1 MAARIGTCADHP
13 RYVRGCAGCRERA
26 RVYWQ
31 LRARA
36 VRSGAWDGR
45 PVRGADLEAV
55 RAHVRLLVARP
66 GVTRKLVAQTAGVSD
81 WTVRALID
89 GTSGAVSPANAE
101 AILGTSAV
109 MCLDRITNPRHLV
122 GSIGT
127 ARRLRALMLEGW
139 SSNDL
144 ASLAG
149 VTAEMVRSH
158 RQGDRPWITVRLHR
172 IYADL
177 YEKILALP
185 DPRGPSPRVI
195 SIAGDADHNYQSY
208 ECWPD
213 DDIDNPD
220 AEPLPPPPDTDDHVV
235 ISKMVDD
242 ALRRPT
248 PGKAADYDRSVKREI
263 ARQAL
268 GSQLGWSL
276 ERVAELLGYSSANSV
291 EYLLNGRKDRPHTRK
306 EQQ

>member
-1 MAARIGTCADHP
+1 MAARIGSCSDHA
-13 RYVRGCAGCRERA
+13 RFAKGCGPCRERA

-36 VRSGAWDGR
+36 VRSGGWDGH
-45 PVRGADLEAV
+45 PLRGADLDAV

-66 GVTRKLVAQTAGVSD
+66 GVTRKLVAQTAGVGD

-101 AILGTSAV
+101 ALLGTSADA
-109 MCLDRITNPRHLV
+109 CLGRITNPKHLV

-127 ARRLRALMLEGW
+127 ARRLQALMLEGW
-139 SSNDL
+139 SSTDL

-149 VTAEMVRSH
+149 VTGEMVRGH

-172 IYADL
+172 TYAEL

-195 SIAGDADHNYQSY
+195 AIAADADHNYQSY
-208 ECWPD
+208 ECWAD
-213 DDIDNPD
+213 GDIDDPD
-220 AEPLPPPPDTDDHVV
+220 AEPLPPLPDTDDHVAV
-235 ISKMVDD
+235 SKLVDD
-242 ALRRPT
+242 ALRNPT
-248 PGKAADYDRSVKREI
+248 PGKAAGYERHVKREI

-268 GSQLGWSL
+268 GTRLGWTH
-276 ERVAELLGYSSANSV
+276 ERIAELLGYRSANSV
-291 EYLLNGRKDRPHTRK
+291 EYLLNGRPDRPHTRGGR
-306 EQQ
+306 